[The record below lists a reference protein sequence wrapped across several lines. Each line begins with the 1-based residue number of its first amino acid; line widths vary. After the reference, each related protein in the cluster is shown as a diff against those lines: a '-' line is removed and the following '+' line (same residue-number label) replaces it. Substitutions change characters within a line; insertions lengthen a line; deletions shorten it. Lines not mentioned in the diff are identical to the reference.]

1 MIHLVLPDDE
11 AGRALAHGLKLAGLA
26 LEAESDSSPQLAS
39 VDKRM
44 KHALDCLKQENLLVH
59 GYDYVWIMRYIN
71 EEHIKKIGLLF
82 ISIQSYRDYLITYMN
97 HSQVAGVSTLSQY
110 DKCCVGRFP
119 DWTFTDTKDATER
132 LRRVNLVKRFVA
144 IFIKGH

>member
-59 GYDYVWIMRYIN
+59 GYDYVWIMRYIR
-71 EEHIKKIGLLF
+71 IKMMKIKLLLF
-82 ISIQSYRDYLITYMN
+82 IYLISYSYYFISFMY
-97 HSQVAGVSTLSQY
+97 HIQLSGVSTLSQY

>member
-59 GYDYVWIMRYIN
+59 GYDYVALPDAGLGGGTVFIHFAHKGAQGQLDGGAGGKGGDGHAQAGLG
-71 EEHIKKIGLLF
+71 EHGF
-82 ISIQSYRDYLITYMN
+82 
-97 HSQVAGVSTLSQY
+97 VGAGVSGGGGGLSWGGY
-110 DKCCVGRFP
+110 GGGGGRS
-119 DWTFTDTKDATER
+119 W
-132 LRRVNLVKRFVA
+132 
-144 IFIKGH
+144 

>member
-26 LEAESDSSPQLAS
+26 QEAESDDSLQLAS

-44 KHALDCLKQENLLVH
+44 KHALDLLKQEKLLVH

-71 EEHIKKIGLLF
+71 EEHIKHTGLF
-82 ISIQSYRDYLITYMN
+82 WISVKSYREYICTYLGMN
-97 HSQVAGVSTLSQY
+97 GVSGLSTLALY
-110 DKCCVGRFP
+110 YGYGEGTFP
-119 DWTFTDTKDATER
+119 NWTFTDTKDATER
-132 LRRVNLVKRFVA
+132 LRRINIAKRFAA
-144 IFIKGH
+144 IYIKGH